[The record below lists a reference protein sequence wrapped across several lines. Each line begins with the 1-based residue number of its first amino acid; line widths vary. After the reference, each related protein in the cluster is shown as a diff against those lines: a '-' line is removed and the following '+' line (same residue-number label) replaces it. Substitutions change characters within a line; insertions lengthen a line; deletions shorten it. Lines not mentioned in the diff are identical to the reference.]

1 MIKSLA
7 RFYERRPFDFAPFDV
22 APFDFAPFDVAPFD
36 VAQGRQGRQG
46 RQDKQD
52 KEDTRRT
59 EDRTATAGRVWIQTP
74 ADRRERAVRL
84 FWLSSDTVR

>member
-1 MIKSLA
+1 LIKSLA

-22 APFDFAPFDVAPFD
+22 APFDFAPFDVAQD
-36 VAQGRQGRQG
+36 KQG

-52 KEDTRRT
+52 KQGDTRRT